1 MRGPAVVITLCA
13 ALLPACRASEPPPP
27 LQRLIAES
35 AGPDLGEAIRRA
47 QQSQAVA
54 AGAARARWEFEGAG
68 PERDF
73 TVLADVRGLRREG
86 GRLRGDVTGGDPSL
100 AVLSSFPAGKA
111 DSLWLS
117 IASELGG
124 NLQVFWATANDP
136 AMTERKSL
144 TVFVPAS
151 SDPVDVVL
159 PVGAHGDWTGRLAAL
174 RIDPPPSSGA
184 FSIDAVRVVSAA
196 ALPPAALGPLLER
209 PATAVVDGVA
219 RLARLSPPPG
229 RITWDVQVAP
239 QSVLRLA
246 CGLLPESWP
255 FASSATRFTVTAAS
269 SPGGEPRKVFSREL
283 RPHAL
288 EADRAWHFAEVPLGP
303 LGAGRLRLTLATE
316 PLGGTDGAGETK
328 GATAF
333 AVWGHPEV
341 VTPVPS
347 ERVRPNVV
355 LIAVDAARADR
366 LGVYGYPRGTTPA
379 IDDFASRATV
389 FEQARSQAS
398 WSLPSYA
405 SLFTSL
411 YPSMAGVTRMSDTLP
426 EGVPTLAGL
435 LRDAGYST
443 AAFTGGG
450 FAGRGWGL
458 GRGFDVSWEGADPR
472 AQVERLR
479 EWLGRRPAQ
488 PAFLYLH
495 TFEAHDYLFERPH
508 LVEEAERLAGRP
520 LRLPAGVERRVVRE
534 AGAGLSRD
542 ELREIS
548 LLYDGALRVA
558 DRQVGH
564 WLKLLRD
571 QGVLDHAVV
580 AVFADHGEAFG
591 EHDVVH
597 HGFSLFEELVRV
609 PLVVRVFSPAGGEA
623 APRRVAE
630 PVELV
635 DLAPTLLEIAG
646 VPAPAHFQGRSRA
659 GQVAGGPAPTP
670 LAPDEAE
677 TLSEDLAFL
686 AHATAGTKLVY
697 VDVPAARRP
706 DTGGREAFLRTLP
719 GRSPLH
725 RELLYDLG
733 ADPGEAN
740 DLAPSRPRRL
750 ARAREGLVAALLR
763 STPGLRILAR
773 GGAEPSSLSGELRGV
788 EGLAAPRILFPEP
801 DDTAAPLRLRLE
813 PGDLDLVSWG
823 SLTEAALGELSLRL
837 EASAGP
843 LDVRLGPQCAA
854 APREPGLVDGRE
866 LLSAAAASP
875 APARPAPDPAG
886 PSACVVF
893 TPPRTAPAGEWT
905 PSAEAL
911 ERLRALGYV
920 R

>member
-1 MRGPAVVITLCA
+1 M
-13 ALLPACRASEPPPP
+13 
-27 LQRLIAES
+27 
-35 AGPDLGEAIRRA
+35 
-47 QQSQAVA
+47 
-54 AGAARARWEFEGAG
+54 
-68 PERDF
+68 
-73 TVLADVRGLRREG
+73 LADVRGLRREG

-100 AVLSSFPAGKA
+100 AVLSSHPAEKA
-111 DSLWLS
+111 DSLWVS
-117 IASELGG
+117 IASEHGG
-124 NLQVFWATANDP
+124 NLQVFWATAEDP
-136 AMTERKSL
+136 VMTERKSL

-151 SDPVDVVL
+151 SVPVDVVL

-174 RIDPPPSSGA
+174 RVDPPPSSGG

-196 ALPPAALGPLLER
+196 ALAPAVLGPLLER
-209 PATAVVDGVA
+209 SGTAVVDGVA

-229 RITWDVQVAP
+229 RIAWDVQAAP
-239 QSVLRLA
+239 HSVLRLA
-246 CGLLPESWP
+246 FGLLPESWP

-269 SPGGEPRKVFSREL
+269 SPGGEPRTVFSREL

-288 EADRAWHFAEVPLGP
+288 EADRAWHFAEAPLGG
-303 LGAGRLRLTLATE
+303 LGAGRVSLTLATE
-316 PLGGTDGAGETK
+316 PLGGPDGAAETQGK
-328 GATAF
+328 AAF

-341 VTPVPS
+341 VTPVAP
-347 ERVRPNVV
+347 EGPRPNVV

-366 LGVYGYPRGTTPA
+366 LGAYGYPRGTTPA
-379 IDDFASRATV
+379 IDDFASGATV

-472 AQVERLR
+472 AQVERLQ

-508 LVEEAERLAGRP
+508 LVEEGARLAGRP

-534 AGAGLSRD
+534 AGAGLSRA
-542 ELREIS
+542 ELQEIS

-571 QGVLDHAVV
+571 GGVLDHAVV

-591 EHDVVH
+591 EHEVVH

-609 PLVVRVFSPAGGEA
+609 PLLVRVFSPAGGEA
-623 APRRVAE
+623 APRRVVE

-646 VPAPAHFQGRSRA
+646 VPAPGHFQGRSRA
-659 GQVAGGPAPTP
+659 GHVVGGGAPTP
-670 LAPDEAE
+670 LAPEEAE

-719 GRSPLH
+719 GRSPLY
-725 RELLYDLG
+725 RELLFDLG
-733 ADPGEAN
+733 ADPGETN
-740 DLAPSRPRRL
+740 DLAPARPKRL
-750 ARAREGLVAALLR
+750 ARAREALVAALLR

-773 GGAEPSSLSGELRGV
+773 GGAEPATLSVDLRGA

-801 DDTAAPLRLRLE
+801 EDTAAPLRLRLE

-823 SLTEAALGELSLRL
+823 SLSDAAVGSLALRF
-837 EASAGP
+837 EASPGP
-843 LDVRLGPQCAA
+843 LEVRVGPGCAA
-854 APREPGLVDGRE
+854 APGEPGLVGGRE
-866 LLSAAAASP
+866 LLATVAKSPPPRTGPAST
-875 APARPAPDPAG
+875 PDPAG